1 MRKKLDSISKYRK
14 ETNKMEAKIN
24 QSKGK
29 LTNIIHNEWD
39 QVTYMDNYMSNK
51 EKLNELKYKRR
62 TSVEINNGS

>member
-1 MRKKLDSISKYRK
+1 
-14 ETNKMEAKIN
+14 MEAKIN

-29 LTNIIHNEWD
+29 LTNIIHKEWD